1 MTKDKIVSQVSELVS
16 DGASVGTRASKAH
29 SPVSWLW
36 VKEDPILGQTRKPVC
51 EVPEKTTASQMESPH
66 SSNTWV

>member
-1 MTKDKIVSQVSELVS
+1 MTKDKILSQVSELVS
-16 DGASVGTRASKAH
+16 DGARVGTRASKAH

-36 VKEDPILGQTRKPVC
+36 LDRRELQG
-51 EVPEKTTASQMESPH
+51 EVPEETRSFQMEAPD